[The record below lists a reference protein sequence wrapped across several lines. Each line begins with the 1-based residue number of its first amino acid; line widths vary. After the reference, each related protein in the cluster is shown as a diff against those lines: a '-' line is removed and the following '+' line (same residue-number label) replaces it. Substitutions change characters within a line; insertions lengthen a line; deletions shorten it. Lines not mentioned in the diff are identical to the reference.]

1 MSAPSWPRFLL
12 ATAIGALT
20 IWIVFALWVVCAPMT
35 ILNAGQVP
43 LIAKDDL
50 LRQCPRSDIVVF
62 GDSRAD
68 AAIDPRLIALPTVNL
83 ARGGGS
89 LEEDYYRI
97 GRYLACGNKPRLLI
111 FAYVLPEYLRV
122 SPRNFWQGMATAH
135 VLGMAERNEIL
146 RRIAS
151 TGDDALRPLDW
162 EEIGPYAMV
171 PALYKSI
178 LYQLYFPPLY
188 SSNVM
193 GSLEHGILFRYYDN
207 IRIYNATITNHG
219 RSDYHALP
227 HAPGPDHDIDM
238 WSGRPHP
245 AIEHYLLAILTL
257 LKNNEI
263 PTMIMVMPVNDAT
276 WSGIAVPVREGLMHY
291 LNELPRQFPNVVVSD
306 PDLPHWPDE
315 YFGDTTMHLTARGT
329 EAVAAILN
337 RCVPAMLAGETA
349 ASCGLAVPPP

>member
-1 MSAPSWPRFLL
+1 MSAPPWPRFLL
-12 ATAIGALT
+12 ETLIGTLS
-20 IWIVFALWVVCAPMT
+20 IWIVLALWVVCAPMT

-50 LRQCPRSDIVVF
+50 LRGCPRSDIVVF

-68 AAIDPRLIALPTVNL
+68 AAIHPRLIALPTVNL
-83 ARGGGS
+83 ARGGGG

-122 SPRNFWQGMATAH
+122 SPRNFWQGMA
-135 VLGMAERNEIL
+135 ERNEIP
-146 RRIAS
+146 RRIVGP
-151 TGDDALRPLDW
+151 GDDALRPLDW
-162 EEIGPYAMV
+162 EEIGPYRMV
-171 PALYKSI
+171 PALYKSF
-178 LYQLYFPPLY
+178 LYQLYLPPLY

-207 IRIYNATITNHG
+207 IRIYNATITNHC

-227 HAPGPDHDIDM
+227 HAQGPDHDIDM

-257 LKNNEI
+257 PENNEI

-315 YFGDTTMHLTARGT
+315 YFGDTTMHLTARDT

-337 RCVPAMLAGETA
+337 RCVPAMLAGATA
-349 ASCGLAVPPP
+349 ASCGLAAPPP